1 MPTLVLSLDGV
12 ALREVPLSKD
22 RTTIGRRSHND
33 LVIDNLAVSGEHA
46 VMFKAGDDF
55 YIEDLGSTNGTTVNG
70 QPVKKH
76 VMQGGDII
84 EIGKYR
90 LKFVAE
96 EGAAGGGNVDFDT
109 SQPLR
114 REFYGP
120 GPATIPVRQPSS
132 PEAGAPAA
140 GAMIRILSGANVGR
154 ELPLVKA
161 LTTGADHHRPP
172 RLPGRRHHPAPVG
185 VLHRPRRGRRLPHRQ
200 RPEPR
205 LRRALAQGQG
215 RHRAGR
221 REDGVRQPDRVGLI
235 SGAAGRRGRPGGDE
249 KRQRVTK
256 NVNDGGPEV
265 TRMRQKP
272 SDRMTRTGW
281 HGT

>member
-76 VMQGGDII
+76 LMQGGDIV

-96 EGAAGGGNVDFDT
+96 ESSAAAGNVDFDT

-120 GPATIPVRQPSS
+120 GPATIPVRQPS
-132 PEAGAPAA
+132 AGAGASPA
-140 GAMIRILSGANVGR
+140 GALIRILSGANVGR

-161 LTTGADHHRPP
+161 LTT
-172 RLPGRRHHPAPVG
+172 
-185 VLHRPRRGRRLPHRQ
+185 
-200 RPEPR
+200 
-205 LRRALAQGQG
+205 
-215 RHRAGR
+215 
-221 REDGVRQPDRVGLI
+221 I
-235 SGAAGRRGRPGGDE
+235 GRPGYQVAVITRRPSGYFIAHVEGDIFP
-249 KRQRVTK
+249 T
-256 NVNDGGPEV
+256 VNGENLGSAAHSLKDKDVIELAGVKMEFV
-265 TRMRQKP
+265 NATA
-272 SDRMTRTGW
+272 ST
-281 HGT
+281 